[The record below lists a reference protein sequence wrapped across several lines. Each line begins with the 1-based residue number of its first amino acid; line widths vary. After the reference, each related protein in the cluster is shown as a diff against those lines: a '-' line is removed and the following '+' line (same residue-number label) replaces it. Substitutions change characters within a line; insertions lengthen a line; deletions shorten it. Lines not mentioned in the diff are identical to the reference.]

1 MQPADDLA
9 AEAPEAA
16 APEAAAPGAVQWL

>member
-16 APEAAAPGAVQWL
+16 APEVAAPGAVQWL